1 MGRLNRRGEQQRKE
15 DLMTNSGLAGRVAVV
30 TGAAGGIGRAIA
42 AALYAEGASVA
53 VADLNGDAADA
64 HAAELAAAG
73 WPGRALGVRVDISS
87 SADVSAAVG
96 LVERELGPVD
106 VLVNN
111 AGIDVIEP
119 FVESKEETWRRI
131 VEVNYLGPVVC
142 TRAVLDGMIERGY
155 GRIISVSSDAGK
167 VGSSGEVVYSGTKGG
182 IIAFSKALAR
192 EMAVKGITVNC
203 VCPGPTETPLLGQI
217 AERSQKMYDSL
228 ARAVPMRRL
237 GQPADIAP
245 AVVFLAS
252 DCAAFITGQAL
263 SVSGGLT
270 MS

>member
-1 MGRLNRRGEQQRKE
+1 MAS
-15 DLMTNSGLAGRVAVV
+15 SGLTGRVAMV

-42 AALYAEGASVA
+42 AALHAEGALVA
-53 VADLNGDAADA
+53 VADLNGDAA
-64 HAAELAAAG
+64 AAYAEELNAAG
-73 WPGRALGVRVDISS
+73 TGAAKAFGVRVDVSN
-87 SADVSAAVG
+87 SADVGAAVAA
-96 LVERELGPVD
+96 VERELGPVD

-119 FVESKEETWRRI
+119 FIESKEETWRRI
-131 VEVNYLGPVVC
+131 VEVNYLGPVLC

-155 GRIISVSSDAGK
+155 GRIISISSDAGK

-192 EMAVKGITVNC
+192 EMAAKGITVNC
-203 VCPGPTETPLLGQI
+203 VCPGPTDTPLLGQI
-217 AERSQKMYDSL
+217 AERSQKMFDALSK
-228 ARAVPMRRL
+228 AVPMRRL

-252 DCAAFITGQAL
+252 DGAAFITGQAL

>member
-1 MGRLNRRGEQQRKE
+1 
-15 DLMTNSGLAGRVAVV
+15 MTNSGLAGRVAVV

-64 HAAELAAAG
+64 YAAELAAAG
-73 WPGRALGVRVDISS
+73 GPGRALGVRVDISS
-87 SADVSAAVG
+87 SADVSAAIG
-96 LVERELGPVD
+96 LVERELGPVE

-119 FVESKEETWRRI
+119 FVESKEDTWRRI
-131 VEVNYLGPVVC
+131 VEVNYLGPVQC

-155 GRIISVSSDAGK
+155 GRIISISSDAGK

-192 EMAVKGITVNC
+192 ETAAKGITVNC
-203 VCPGPTETPLLGQI
+203 VCPGPTETPLLNQV
-217 AERSQKMYDSL
+217 AERSQKMYDAL

-252 DCAAFITGQAL
+252 DGAAYITGQAL

>member
-1 MGRLNRRGEQQRKE
+1 
-15 DLMTNSGLAGRVAVV
+15 MTSSGLAGRVALV
-30 TGAAGGIGRAIA
+30 TGGAGGIGRAIA
-42 AALYAEGASVA
+42 AALYAEGACVA
-53 VADLNGDAADA
+53 VADLDSDAAVA
-64 HAAELAAAG
+64 YAATLQQQAG
-73 WPGRALGVRVDISS
+73 TGGGRAVGVRI
-87 SADVSAAVG
+87 DVSNSSDVGAAIAVA
-96 LVERELGPVD
+96 ERELGPVE

-131 VEVNYLGPVVC
+131 VEVNYLGPVLC

-155 GRIISVSSDAGK
+155 GRIITISSDAGK
-167 VGSSGEVVYSGTKGG
+167 VGSSGEVVYSGSKGG
-182 IIAFSKALAR
+182 LIAFSKALAR
-192 EMAVKGITVNC
+192 EVATSGITVNC
-203 VCPGPTETPLLGQI
+203 VCPGPTDTPLLDQI

-252 DCAAFITGQAL
+252 DGAAFITGQAL

>member
-1 MGRLNRRGEQQRKE
+1 MSS
-15 DLMTNSGLAGRVAVV
+15 SGLAGRVALV

-42 AALYAEGASVA
+42 AALHDEGALVA
-53 VADLNGDAADA
+53 VADLDGDAAA
-64 HAAELAAAG
+64 AYAAELSATG
-73 WPGRALGVRVDISS
+73 GRALGVRVDVTSS
-87 SADVSAAVG
+87 TDVGAAVAV
-96 LVERELGPVD
+96 VERELGSVD

-119 FVESKEETWRRI
+119 FTESKEETWRRI
-131 VEVNYLGPVVC
+131 VEVNYLGPVMC
-142 TRAVLDGMIERGY
+142 ARAVLDGMLERGY
-155 GRIISVSSDAGK
+155 GRIISISSDAGK

-192 EMAVKGITVNC
+192 ETAAKGITVNC
-203 VCPGPTETPLLGQI
+203 VCPGPTDTPLLDQI
-217 AERSQKMYDSL
+217 AERSQKMYDAL

-252 DCAAFITGQAL
+252 DGAAFITGQAL

>member
-1 MGRLNRRGEQQRKE
+1 
-15 DLMTNSGLAGRVAVV
+15 MTSSGLAGRVALV

-42 AALYAEGASVA
+42 AALYAEGAAVA
-53 VADLNGDAADA
+53 VADLDGDAAAA
-64 HAAELAAAG
+64 HAAALEQAG
-73 WPGRALGVRVDISS
+73 TSGGRAVGVRI
-87 SADVSAAVG
+87 DVSNSPDVGAAIAVA
-96 LVERELGPVD
+96 ERELGPVEI
-106 VLVNN
+106 LVNS

-131 VEVNYLGPVVC
+131 VEVNYLGPVLC

-155 GRIISVSSDAGK
+155 GRIISISSDAGK

-182 IIAFSKALAR
+182 LIAFSKALAR
-192 EMAVKGITVNC
+192 EVATSGITVNC
-203 VCPGPTETPLLGQI
+203 VCPGPTDTPLLDQI
-217 AERSQKMYDSL
+217 AERSQKMYDAL

-252 DCAAFITGQAL
+252 DGAAFITGQAL

>member
-1 MGRLNRRGEQQRKE
+1 
-15 DLMTNSGLAGRVAVV
+15 MTSSGLAGRVALV
-30 TGAAGGIGRAIA
+30 TGGAGGIGRAIA

-53 VADLNGDAADA
+53 VADLDGDAA
-64 HAAELAAAG
+64 AAYAATLEQPG
-73 WPGRALGVRVDISS
+73 TGGGRAVGVRI
-87 SADVSAAVG
+87 DVSNSSDVGAAIAVA
-96 LVERELGPVD
+96 ERELGPVE

-131 VEVNYLGPVVC
+131 VEVNYLGPVLC

-155 GRIISVSSDAGK
+155 GRIISISSDAGK

-182 IIAFSKALAR
+182 LIAFSKALAR
-192 EMAVKGITVNC
+192 EVATSGITVNC
-203 VCPGPTETPLLGQI
+203 VCPGPTDTPLLDQI

-252 DCAAFITGQAL
+252 DGAAFITGQAL

>member
-1 MGRLNRRGEQQRKE
+1 MSS
-15 DLMTNSGLAGRVAVV
+15 SGLAGRVALV

-42 AALYAEGASVA
+42 AALHDEGTLVA
-53 VADLNGDAADA
+53 VADLDGDAAA
-64 HAAELAAAG
+64 AYAAELSAAG
-73 WPGRALGVRVDISS
+73 ARAIGVR
-87 SADVSAAVG
+87 ADVTSSTDVGAAVAV
-96 LVERELGPVD
+96 VERELGPVD

-131 VEVNYLGPVVC
+131 VEVNYLGPVLC
-142 TRAVLDGMIERGY
+142 ARAVLDGMLERGY
-155 GRIISVSSDAGK
+155 GRIISISSDAGK

-192 EMAVKGITVNC
+192 ETAAKGITVNC
-203 VCPGPTETPLLGQI
+203 VCPGPTDTPLLDQI
-217 AERSQKMYDSL
+217 AERSQKMYDAL
-228 ARAVPMRRL
+228 AKAVPMRRL

-252 DCAAFITGQAL
+252 DGAAFITGQAL

>member
-1 MGRLNRRGEQQRKE
+1 
-15 DLMTNSGLAGRVAVV
+15 MTSSGLAGRVALV
-30 TGAAGGIGRAIA
+30 TGGAGGIGRAIA
-42 AALYAEGASVA
+42 AALCQEGAAVA
-53 VADLNGDAADA
+53 VADLDHDAA
-64 HAAELAAAG
+64 AACAAALEQAG
-73 WPGRALGVRVDISS
+73 AGGGRAVGVRI
-87 SADVSAAVG
+87 DVSNSSDVGAAIAVA
-96 LVERELGPVD
+96 ERELGPVE

-131 VEVNYLGPVVC
+131 VEVNYLGPVLC

-155 GRIISVSSDAGK
+155 GRIISISSDAGK

-182 IIAFSKALAR
+182 LIAFSKALAR
-192 EMAVKGITVNC
+192 EVATSGITVNC
-203 VCPGPTETPLLGQI
+203 VCPGPTDTPLLDQI
-217 AERSQKMYDSL
+217 AERSQKMYDAL
-228 ARAVPMRRL
+228 ARAAPMRRL

-252 DCAAFITGQAL
+252 DGAAFITGQAL

-270 MS
+270 MT

>member
-1 MGRLNRRGEQQRKE
+1 MSS
-15 DLMTNSGLAGRVAVV
+15 SGLAGRVAVV

-53 VADLNGDAADA
+53 VADLDGDAAA
-64 HAAELAAAG
+64 AYAAELNAAG
-73 WPGRALGVRVDISS
+73 TGAAKAFGVRVDVSNS
-87 SADVSAAVG
+87 TDVGAAVAV
-96 LVERELGPVD
+96 VERELGPVD

-119 FVESKEETWRRI
+119 FIESKEETWRRI
-131 VEVNYLGPVVC
+131 VEVNYLGPVLC

-155 GRIISVSSDAGK
+155 GRIISISSDAGK
-167 VGSSGEVVYSGTKGG
+167 VGSSGEAVYSGTKGG

-192 EMAVKGITVNC
+192 EMAAKGITVNC
-203 VCPGPTETPLLGQI
+203 VCPGPTDTPLLGQI
-217 AERSQKMYDSL
+217 AERSQKMFDAL
-228 ARAVPMRRL
+228 AKAVPMRRL

-252 DCAAFITGQAL
+252 DGAAFITGQAL

>member
-1 MGRLNRRGEQQRKE
+1 
-15 DLMTNSGLAGRVAVV
+15 MTSSGLAGRVALV
-30 TGAAGGIGRAIA
+30 TGGAGGIGRAIA

-53 VADLNGDAADA
+53 VADLDGDAAVA
-64 HAAELAAAG
+64 YATALEQAG
-73 WPGRALGVRVDISS
+73 TGAGR
-87 SADVSAAVG
+87 AVG
-96 LVERELGPVD
+96 LRIDVSNSSDVGAAIAVAERELGPVE

-131 VEVNYLGPVVC
+131 VEVNYLGPVLC

-155 GRIISVSSDAGK
+155 GRIISISSDAGK

-182 IIAFSKALAR
+182 LIAFSKALAR
-192 EMAVKGITVNC
+192 EVATSGITVNC
-203 VCPGPTETPLLGQI
+203 VCPGPTDTPLLDQI

-252 DCAAFITGQAL
+252 DGAAFITGQAL

>member
-1 MGRLNRRGEQQRKE
+1 
-15 DLMTNSGLAGRVAVV
+15 MTNTGLAGRVAVV

-64 HAAELAAAG
+64 YAAELAAG
-73 WPGRALGVRVDISS
+73 GQGRALGVRVDISS
-87 SADVSAAVG
+87 SADVSAAIG
-96 LVERELGPVD
+96 LVERELGPVE
-106 VLVNN
+106 VLVNS

-155 GRIISVSSDAGK
+155 GRIISISSDAGK

-192 EMAVKGITVNC
+192 ETAAKGITVNC

-217 AERSQKMYDSL
+217 AERSQKMYDAL
-228 ARAVPMRRL
+228 AKAVPMRRL

-252 DCAAFITGQAL
+252 DGAAFITGQAL

>member
-1 MGRLNRRGEQQRKE
+1 MS
-15 DLMTNSGLAGRVAVV
+15 TSGLAGRVAMV

-42 AALYAEGASVA
+42 AALHSEGAHSA
-53 VADLNGDAADA
+53 VADLDGDAAA
-64 HAAELAAAG
+64 GYAAELAAAG
-73 WPGRALGVRVDISS
+73 TSGARTLGVRVDVSNS
-87 SADVSAAVG
+87 TDVGAAVAV
-96 LVERELGPVD
+96 VERELGPVD

-119 FVESKEETWRRI
+119 FIESKEETWRRI
-131 VEVNYLGPVVC
+131 VEVNYLGPVLC
-142 TRAVLDGMIERGY
+142 TRAVLDGMIERGH
-155 GRIISVSSDAGK
+155 GRIISISSDAGK
-167 VGSSGEVVYSGTKGG
+167 VGGSGEVVYSGTKGG

-192 EMAVKGITVNC
+192 EMATKGITVNC
-203 VCPGPTETPLLGQI
+203 VCPGPTDTPLLGQI
-217 AERSQKMYDSL
+217 AERSQKMFDAL
-228 ARAVPMRRL
+228 AKAVPMRRL

-252 DCAAFITGQAL
+252 DGAAFITGQAL

>member
-1 MGRLNRRGEQQRKE
+1 MSSS
-15 DLMTNSGLAGRVAVV
+15 SGLAGRVAVV

-53 VADLNGDAADA
+53 VADLDGDAAA
-64 HAAELAAAG
+64 AYAAELNAAG
-73 WPGRALGVRVDISS
+73 TGAAKAFGVRVDVSNS
-87 SADVSAAVG
+87 TDVGAAVAV
-96 LVERELGPVD
+96 VERELGPVD

-119 FVESKEETWRRI
+119 FIESKEETWRRI
-131 VEVNYLGPVVC
+131 VEVNYLGPVLC

-155 GRIISVSSDAGK
+155 GRIISISSDAGK
-167 VGSSGEVVYSGTKGG
+167 VGSSGEAVYSGTKGG

-192 EMAVKGITVNC
+192 EMAAKGITVNC
-203 VCPGPTETPLLGQI
+203 VCPGPTDTPLLGQI
-217 AERSQKMYDSL
+217 AERSQKMFDAL
-228 ARAVPMRRL
+228 AKAVPMRRL

-252 DCAAFITGQAL
+252 DGAAFITGQAL

>member
-1 MGRLNRRGEQQRKE
+1 
-15 DLMTNSGLAGRVAVV
+15 MTSSGLAGRVALV
-30 TGAAGGIGRAIA
+30 TGGAGGIGRAVA
-42 AALYAEGASVA
+42 AALHAEGASVA
-53 VADLNGDAADA
+53 VADLDGDAAVA
-64 HAAELAAAG
+64 HAATLEQG
-73 WPGRALGVRVDISS
+73 GTGGGRAVGVRI
-87 SADVSAAVG
+87 DVSVSSDVGAAIAVA
-96 LVERELGPVD
+96 ERELGPIE

-119 FVESKEETWRRI
+119 FVQSKEETWRRI
-131 VEVNYLGPVVC
+131 VEVNYLGPVLC

-155 GRIISVSSDAGK
+155 GRIISISSDAGK

-182 IIAFSKALAR
+182 LIAFSKALAR
-192 EMAVKGITVNC
+192 EMATSGITVNC
-203 VCPGPTETPLLGQI
+203 VCPGPTDTPLLDQI

-252 DCAAFITGQAL
+252 DGAAFITGQAL

>member
-1 MGRLNRRGEQQRKE
+1 
-15 DLMTNSGLAGRVAVV
+15 MTSSGLAGRVALV

-42 AALYAEGASVA
+42 AALYAEGAAVA
-53 VADLNGDAADA
+53 VADLDGDAAAA
-64 HAAELAAAG
+64 HAAALEQAG
-73 WPGRALGVRVDISS
+73 TGGGRAVGVRI
-87 SADVSAAVG
+87 DVSNSPDVGAAMTVA
-96 LVERELGPVD
+96 ERELGPVEI
-106 VLVNN
+106 LVNS

-131 VEVNYLGPVVC
+131 VEVNYLGPVLC

-155 GRIISVSSDAGK
+155 GRIISISSDAGK

-182 IIAFSKALAR
+182 LIAFSKALAR
-192 EMAVKGITVNC
+192 EVATSGITVNC
-203 VCPGPTETPLLGQI
+203 VCPGPTDTPLLDQI

-252 DCAAFITGQAL
+252 DGAAFITGQAL

>member
-1 MGRLNRRGEQQRKE
+1 
-15 DLMTNSGLAGRVAVV
+15 MTDSGLAGRVALV
-30 TGAAGGIGRAIA
+30 TGAAGGIGQAISK
-42 AALYAEGASVA
+42 ALYAQGAALA
-53 VADLNGDAADA
+53 VGDLN
-64 HAAELAAAG
+64 EAAAKTLADELTTSG
-73 WPGRALGVRVDISS
+73 PGRAVGVAMNISDSAGVRDAV
-87 SADVSAAVG
+87 AAI
-96 LVERELGPVD
+96 EAELGPID

-111 AGIDVIEP
+111 AGIDIIEP
-119 FVESKEETWRRI
+119 FIESTEDTWRKI
-131 VEVNYLGPVVC
+131 VEVNYLGPVICV
-142 TRAVLDGMIERGY
+142 RAVLDGMRERGY
-155 GRIISVSSDAGK
+155 GRIISIASDAGK

-192 EMAVKGITVNC
+192 ENAKAGITVNC
-203 VCPGPTETPLLGQI
+203 VCPGPTDTPLLNQI

-228 ARAVPMRRL
+228 ARAVPMGRI

-252 DCAAFITGQAL
+252 DGAAFITGQAL

>member
-1 MGRLNRRGEQQRKE
+1 M
-15 DLMTNSGLAGRVAVV
+15 MTSGLAGRVAVV

-53 VADLNGDAADA
+53 VADLDGDAAA
-64 HAAELAAAG
+64 AYAAELAATGAG
-73 WPGRALGVRVDISS
+73 AAQALGVRVDVTS

-96 LVERELGPVD
+96 LVERELGPVG

-119 FVESKEETWRRI
+119 FTESKEETWRRI
-131 VEVNYLGPVVC
+131 VEVNYLGPVLC

-155 GRIISVSSDAGK
+155 GRIISISSDAGK

-192 EMAVKGITVNC
+192 ETAAKGITVNC
-203 VCPGPTETPLLGQI
+203 VCPGPTETPLLNQV
-217 AERSQKMYDSL
+217 AERSQKMYDAL

-252 DCAAFITGQAL
+252 DGAAFITGQAL

>member
-1 MGRLNRRGEQQRKE
+1 
-15 DLMTNSGLAGRVAVV
+15 MTSSGLAGRVALV

-42 AALYAEGASVA
+42 AALYAEGAAVA
-53 VADLNGDAADA
+53 VADLDGDAAAA
-64 HAAELAAAG
+64 HAAALEQAG
-73 WPGRALGVRVDISS
+73 TGGGRAVGVRI
-87 SADVSAAVG
+87 DVSNSPDVGAAIAVA
-96 LVERELGPVD
+96 ERELGPVE

-119 FVESKEETWRRI
+119 FVQSKEETWRRI
-131 VEVNYLGPVVC
+131 VEVNYLGPVLC

-155 GRIISVSSDAGK
+155 GRIISISSDAGK

-182 IIAFSKALAR
+182 LIAFSKALAR
-192 EMAVKGITVNC
+192 EVATSGITVNC
-203 VCPGPTETPLLGQI
+203 VCPGPTDPPLLDQI
-217 AERSQKMYDSL
+217 AERSQKMYDAL

-252 DCAAFITGQAL
+252 DGAAFITGQAL

>member
-1 MGRLNRRGEQQRKE
+1 
-15 DLMTNSGLAGRVAVV
+15 MTSSGLAGRVALV
-30 TGAAGGIGRAIA
+30 TGGAGGIGRAIA
-42 AALYAEGASVA
+42 AALYAEGAAVA
-53 VADLNGDAADA
+53 VADLDGDAAVA
-64 HAAELAAAG
+64 YAATLEGSETGGGRAVGVRIDVSNSSDVGASIAVAE
-73 WPGRALGVRVDISS
+73 RALGP
-87 SADVSAAVG
+87 
-96 LVERELGPVD
+96 VE

-131 VEVNYLGPVVC
+131 VEVNYLGPVLC

-155 GRIISVSSDAGK
+155 GRIISISSDAGK

-182 IIAFSKALAR
+182 LIAFSKALAR
-192 EMAVKGITVNC
+192 EVATSGITVNC
-203 VCPGPTETPLLGQI
+203 VCPGPTDTPLLDQI

-252 DCAAFITGQAL
+252 DGAAFITGQAL

>member
-1 MGRLNRRGEQQRKE
+1 MPNRLQDK
-15 DLMTNSGLAGRVAVV
+15 VIIV
-30 TGAAGGIGRAIA
+30 TGASRGLGQYM
-42 AALYAEGASVA
+42 ALGMAAEGAKVVVA
-53 VADLNGDAADA
+53 ARTEQTEHAILTGTIYETAQQIEAAGGVALPVRCNVADPASIEAMVEA
-64 HAAELAAAG
+64 TLARF
-73 WPGRALGVRVDISS
+73 GRI
-87 SADVSAAVG
+87 
-96 LVERELGPVD
+96 D

-155 GRIISVSSDAGK
+155 GRIISMSSDAGK

-192 EMAVKGITVNC
+192 EVAAKGITVNC
-203 VCPGPTETPLLGQI
+203 VCPGPTDTPLLDQI
-217 AERSQKMYDSL
+217 AERSQKMYDAL
-228 ARAVPMRRL
+228 AKAVPMRRL

-252 DCAAFITGQAL
+252 DGAAFITGQAL

>member
-1 MGRLNRRGEQQRKE
+1 M
-15 DLMTNSGLAGRVAVV
+15 MTSSGLAGRVALV
-30 TGAAGGIGRAIA
+30 TGGAGGIGRAIA
-42 AALYAEGASVA
+42 AALYAEGACVA
-53 VADLNGDAADA
+53 VADLDGDGAVAYAAILEQGGTGGGRAVGVRIDVSNSSDVG
-64 HAAELAAAG
+64 AAIAAA
-73 WPGRALGVRVDISS
+73 
-87 SADVSAAVG
+87 
-96 LVERELGPVD
+96 ERELGPVE
-106 VLVNN
+106 VLVNT

-131 VEVNYLGPVVC
+131 VEVNYLGPVLC

-155 GRIISVSSDAGK
+155 GRIISISSDAGK

-182 IIAFSKALAR
+182 LIAFSKALAR
-192 EMAVKGITVNC
+192 EVATSGITVNC
-203 VCPGPTETPLLGQI
+203 VCPGPTDTPLLDQI
-217 AERSQKMYDSL
+217 AERSQKMYDAL

-237 GQPADIAP
+237 GRPADIAP

-252 DCAAFITGQAL
+252 DGAAFITGQAL

>member
-1 MGRLNRRGEQQRKE
+1 
-15 DLMTNSGLAGRVAVV
+15 MTSSGLAGRVALV
-30 TGAAGGIGRAIA
+30 TGGAGGIGRAIA
-42 AALYAEGASVA
+42 AALYAEGACVA
-53 VADLNGDAADA
+53 VADLDGDGAVAYAATL
-64 HAAELAAAG
+64 EQAG
-73 WPGRALGVRVDISS
+73 TGGRAVGVRI
-87 SADVSAAVG
+87 DVSNSSDVGAAIAVA
-96 LVERELGPVD
+96 ERELGPVE

-131 VEVNYLGPVVC
+131 VEVNYLGPVLC

-155 GRIISVSSDAGK
+155 GRIISISSDAGK

-182 IIAFSKALAR
+182 LIAFSKALAR
-192 EMAVKGITVNC
+192 EVATSGITVNC
-203 VCPGPTETPLLGQI
+203 VCPGPTDTPLLDQI
-217 AERSQKMYDSL
+217 AERSQKMYDAL
-228 ARAVPMRRL
+228 ARAAPMRRL
-237 GQPADIAP
+237 GRPADIAP

-252 DCAAFITGQAL
+252 DGAAFITGQAL

>member
-1 MGRLNRRGEQQRKE
+1 
-15 DLMTNSGLAGRVAVV
+15 MTSSGLAGRVALV
-30 TGAAGGIGRAIA
+30 TGGAGGIGRAIA

-53 VADLNGDAADA
+53 VADLDGDAAVA
-64 HAAELAAAG
+64 YATALEQAG
-73 WPGRALGVRVDISS
+73 TGAGRAVGVRI
-87 SADVSAAVG
+87 DVSNSSDVGAAIAVA
-96 LVERELGPVD
+96 ERELGPVE
-106 VLVNN
+106 VLVNT

-131 VEVNYLGPVVC
+131 VEVNYLGPVLC
-142 TRAVLDGMIERGY
+142 ARAVLDGMIERGY
-155 GRIISVSSDAGK
+155 GRIISISSDAGK

-182 IIAFSKALAR
+182 LIAFSKALAR
-192 EMAVKGITVNC
+192 EVATSGITVNC
-203 VCPGPTETPLLGQI
+203 VCPGPTDTPLLDQI
-217 AERSQKMYDSL
+217 AERSQKMYDAL

-252 DCAAFITGQAL
+252 DGAAFITGQAL

>member
-1 MGRLNRRGEQQRKE
+1 
-15 DLMTNSGLAGRVAVV
+15 MTSSGLAGRVALV
-30 TGAAGGIGRAIA
+30 TGGAGGIGRAIA
-42 AALYAEGASVA
+42 AALYAEGARVA
-53 VADLNGDAADA
+53 VADLDGDAA
-64 HAAELAAAG
+64 AAFAATLQQAG
-73 WPGRALGVRVDISS
+73 TDGGQAVGVRI
-87 SADVSAAVG
+87 DVSNSSDVGAAIAVA
-96 LVERELGPVD
+96 ERELGPVE

-119 FVESKEETWRRI
+119 FVESKEQTWRRI
-131 VEVNYLGPVVC
+131 VEVNYLGPVLC
-142 TRAVLDGMIERGY
+142 ARAVLDGMIKRGY
-155 GRIISVSSDAGK
+155 GRIISISSDAGK

-182 IIAFSKALAR
+182 LIAFSKALAR
-192 EMAVKGITVNC
+192 EVATSGITVNC
-203 VCPGPTETPLLGQI
+203 VCPGPTDTPLLDQI

-252 DCAAFITGQAL
+252 DGAAFITGQAL